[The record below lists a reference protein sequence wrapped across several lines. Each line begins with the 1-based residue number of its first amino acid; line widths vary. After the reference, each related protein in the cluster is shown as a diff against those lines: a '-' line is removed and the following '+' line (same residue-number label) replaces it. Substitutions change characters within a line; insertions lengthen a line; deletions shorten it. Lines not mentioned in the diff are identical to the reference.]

1 MHLTPREQERLLL
14 AAAADLARRR
24 LARGAPL
31 GATEAVALVCDEI
44 CELAWDGVELAAVI
58 ERARA
63 VVPAAALLPG
73 VASLVPVLEV
83 EALFPWGT
91 TLVHVDRPFPEDQNQ
106 QPPYLERTE
115 ETLAPSGSPDPAVD
129 AVADATCPGEVRAAD
144 GDITLAPGLPRRT
157 VVLLNTG
164 RRDVWISSH
173 FPLDQVNPAVEIR
186 FADEAEPGDATARPA
201 GRLPPRPAGR
211 GGAAAAAGRGADGGG
226 GHHRRL
232 GGDMSALDRGEYAA
246 RYGPTTGDRVRL
258 ADTDLWVEVEGDDV
272 SPGDELIGGCG
283 KTARDG
289 VLVTSASPGRASAL
303 DLIIPNVLVLDPV
316 LGVRKTSIGIAGGR
330 IVGTG
335 RAGNPD
341 VQAGVDLVVDSHTA
355 ILPGEGLI
363 ATAGLIDSHVH
374 ASSPQI
380 AAAALSS
387 GITTVVAMGIG
398 GVWDVGAN
406 PAYNL
411 RAMIAGWT
419 GIPLNAAFLAR
430 GSTRSTAL
438 LEAAV
443 EAGAGGFKVHEDWGA
458 TPAQIDACLT
468 VAEAAG
474 LPVALHTDTLNES
487 GYLADTV
494 AATAGRTVH
503 AYHVEG
509 GGGHPDVLEILNHP
523 HILGSSTTPTL
534 PLTPATIAEL
544 VPMTMTVHK
553 LHARLDSD
561 AAIASSRIRR
571 HGIAAENFLHD
582 LGAISIIN
590 SDSMGMG
597 RIAEVARRT
606 WQLAHVQATL
616 AGQAGPSFANND
628 RVLRYL
634 AKITLNPAIA
644 HGLAAQVGSLTA
656 GRLADI
662 VLWDPARFGATPE
675 IVLKSGFVAWG
686 TSGSGSGST
695 RITQPRVLG
704 PFFGGLGDAPRQL
717 AAVFVAE
724 SVLSDTAARGAL
736 PGGVRYL
743 PITGA
748 RGLTRADMIRN
759 SVVPRVSVPVVEGP
773 VSVDGVPVPV
783 HEATSLPLTRLHHL
797 G

>member
-1 MHLTPREQERLLL
+1 
-14 AAAADLARRR
+14 
-24 LARGAPL
+24 
-31 GATEAVALVCDEI
+31 
-44 CELAWDGVELAAVI
+44 
-58 ERARA
+58 
-63 VVPAAALLPG
+63 
-73 VASLVPVLEV
+73 
-83 EALFPWGT
+83 
-91 TLVHVDRPFPEDQNQ
+91 
-106 QPPYLERTE
+106 
-115 ETLAPSGSPDPAVD
+115 
-129 AVADATCPGEVRAAD
+129 
-144 GDITLAPGLPRRT
+144 
-157 VVLLNTG
+157 
-164 RRDVWISSH
+164 
-173 FPLDQVNPAVEIR
+173 
-186 FADEAEPGDATARPA
+186 
-201 GRLPPRPAGR
+201 
-211 GGAAAAAGRGADGGG
+211 
-226 GHHRRL
+226 
-232 GGDMSALDRGEYAA
+232 MSALERGEYAA

-258 ADTDLWVEVEGDDV
+258 ADTDLWVVVEGDDV
-272 SPGDELIGGCG
+272 YPGDELLGGCG

-289 VLVTSASPGRASAL
+289 VLVTSGPAAGAGPSGAGRASAL

-335 RAGNPD
+335 GPGTRMCRPGWTS
-341 VQAGVDLVVDSHTA
+341 VVDSHTA
-355 ILPGEGLI
+355 IVPGEGLI

-387 GITTVVAMGIG
+387 GITTVVAMGVG

-406 PAYNL
+406 PVYNL
-411 RAMIAGWT
+411 RAMMAGWA

-430 GSTRSTAL
+430 GSTRSAGL
-438 LEAAV
+438 LEAAA

-458 TPAQIDACLT
+458 TPAQIDTCLT
-468 VAEAAG
+468 AAEAAG

-509 GGGHPDVLEILNHP
+509 GGGHPNVLEILNHP

-553 LHARLDSD
+553 LQARLGSD
-561 AAIASSRIRR
+561 AAIARSRIRQ
-571 HGIAAENFLHD
+571 HGIAAENRLHD
-582 LGAISIIN
+582 LGAIPIIN

-616 AGQAGPSFANND
+616 AGEAGPSFANNE

-634 AKITLNPAIA
+634 AKVTLNPAIA
-644 HGLAAQVGSLTA
+644 HGMAAHVGSLTA

-662 VLWDPARFGATPE
+662 VLWDPARFGSAPE
-675 IVLKSGFVAWG
+675 LVLKSGFVAWG

-704 PFFGGLGDAPRQL
+704 PFFGGLGDAPRHLSAQ
-717 AAVFVAE
+717 FVAE
-724 SVLSDTAARGAL
+724 PVLSDSAL
-736 PGGVRYL
+736 RAKLPAGISYL
-743 PITGA
+743 PIAGA
-748 RGLTRADMIRN
+748 RGLTRADMARN
-759 SVVPRVSVPVVEGP
+759 SFVARVSVPVSPGP
-773 VSVDGVPVPV
+773 VTVNGVPVPV
-783 HEATSLPLTRLHHL
+783 HEADSLPLTRLHHL